1 VTGIGQVED
10 NVVMYPFL
18 DLVEEVLESVWE
30 KLAIEPVDYV
40 IQNELE
46 EVLRRGNAKVAVK
59 L

>member
-1 VTGIGQVED
+1 
-10 NVVMYPFL
+10 MYPFL